1 MEFPPAL
8 HREGRSIRAE
18 FYEPELDYALSR
30 VQNFER
36 LGNYKLLLEEAA
48 KGLSLAQD
56 DTEKVRF
63 LTARA
68 AALGELQRYDEAL
81 RDYNEALR
89 LDPQSVIAMTNRAV
103 TFLKLGELDA
113 ATQDLE
119 RALLLDPNHGV
130 ARLNRGNILNLR
142 NESDSAVREI
152 TRALESLPIGPEQGA
167 AHLSR
172 GNAHLMLGN
181 YREAIGD
188 FSVAAKCYPDT
199 KPKAFCELRKAIAL
213 LDSGD
218 HDGAFQAIEASLEL
232 DDESYEAHMIK
243 GQLSLKHGNTN
254 DAIAELTQVIK
265 LGAPDSTISQAL
277 NLRAEAYTKLGH
289 YNLAL
294 RDYDRAV
301 ELDRSSS
308 AIHYNRGNVL
318 LLTGD
323 VDAAIEAFN
332 HALELDHRN
341 AGALNSRGI
350 AYALQ
355 EEDFELA
362 IEDHREATLIFGRS
376 EAAGSAFRNL
386 ALCYAIAGNTH
397 SAAESVRRAR
407 ELDPGSP
414 FNEQVEGLVCLY
426 QGRFTDSLALLS
438 RVALVIRTTDPT

>member
-1 MEFPPAL
+1 
-8 HREGRSIRAE
+8 
-18 FYEPELDYALSR
+18 
-30 VQNFER
+30 
-36 LGNYKLLLEEAA
+36 
-48 KGLSLAQD
+48 
-56 DTEKVRF
+56 
-63 LTARA
+63 
-68 AALGELQRYDEAL
+68 
-81 RDYNEALR
+81 
-89 LDPQSVIAMTNRAV
+89 
-103 TFLKLGELDA
+103 
-113 ATQDLE
+113 
-119 RALLLDPNHGV
+119 LDPNHGV
-130 ARLNRGNILNLR
+130 ARLNRGNIHNLR

-232 DDESYEAHMIK
+232 DDEAYEAHMFK
-243 GQLSLKHGNTN
+243 GQLSLKHGNTK
-254 DAIAELTQVIK
+254 DAIAELTQVLK
-265 LGAPDSTISQAL
+265 LGAPDSTVSQAL
-277 NLRAEAYTKLGH
+277 NLRAEAYTNLGH

-341 AGALNSRGI
+341 ALNSRGI

-355 EEDFELA
+355 EDFELA
-362 IEDHREATLIFGRS
+362 IEDHREATLKFGRS

-386 ALCYAIAGNTH
+386 ALCYAIAGNTN

-407 ELDPGSP
+407 ELDADSP

-438 RVALVIRTTDPT
+438 RVAGNHNDRPDLKLYLSLPHAFLGDPDEARSLAEECLGKLNPPMIKTQFTTHLRALRDRFPEEKEFMAFSQTFSR